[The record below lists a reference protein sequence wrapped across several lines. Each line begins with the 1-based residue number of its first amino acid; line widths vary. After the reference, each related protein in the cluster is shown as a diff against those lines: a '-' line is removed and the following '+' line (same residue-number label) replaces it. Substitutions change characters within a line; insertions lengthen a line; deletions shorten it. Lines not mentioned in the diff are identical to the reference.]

1 MVCCDRCRSRTL
13 AVACVTT
20 ANERIYVLYPMKIEL
35 QKIELSF
42 GDKPPLL
49 QDLDFMLDAGDFAL
63 IHGPSGCGKSSLLR
77 VLNRL
82 QEPSAGRILIDGR
95 PAGEY
100 EVTQLRRRMGFVQ
113 QTPVMITGNSMNA
126 ITIALERMF
135 TELRRERPRIEL
147 ALSLGGTYQEATA
160 DILRACIRAGMI
172 PSINALMTVGLVSLP
187 GMMTGQILAGA
198 DPMTSIK
205 YQIIV
210 MLMLVASTAIG
221 SIIVVHVVRRMCF
234 SKAQQ
239 MVVH

>member
-1 MVCCDRCRSRTL
+1 
-13 AVACVTT
+13 
-20 ANERIYVLYPMKIEL
+20 MKIEL

-113 QTPVMITGNSMNA
+113 QTPVMVTGSVRENLHYPFGFKAQRGQQSPGDEVLRTWLDDLLLDDVA
-126 ITIALERMF
+126 LDDDAVVLSVGQQQRLALIRTLLVEPEILLCDEPTSALDTDSKEVVDAWLERANVERGLGIVLVTHLDF
-135 TELRRERPRIEL
+135 NPQKARLKRYVLRERRL
-147 ALSLGGTYQEATA
+147 DGTTA
-160 DILRACIRAGMI
+160 
-172 PSINALMTVGLVSLP
+172 
-187 GMMTGQILAGA
+187 
-198 DPMTSIK
+198 
-205 YQIIV
+205 
-210 MLMLVASTAIG
+210 
-221 SIIVVHVVRRMCF
+221 
-234 SKAQQ
+234 
-239 MVVH
+239 

>member
-1 MVCCDRCRSRTL
+1 
-13 AVACVTT
+13 
-20 ANERIYVLYPMKIEL
+20 MKIEL

-113 QTPVMITGNSMNA
+113 QTPVMVTGSVRENLHYPFGFKAQRGRQSPGDEVLRTWLDDLLLA
-126 ITIALERMF
+126 DVALDDDAVVLSVGQQQR
-135 TELRRERPRIEL
+135 L
-147 ALSLGGTYQEATA
+147 AL
-160 DILRACIRAGMI
+160 IRT
-172 PSINALMTVGLVSLP
+172 LLVEP
-187 GMMTGQILAGA
+187 
-198 DPMTSIK
+198 
-205 YQIIV
+205 
-210 MLMLVASTAIG
+210 
-221 SIIVVHVVRRMCF
+221 
-234 SKAQQ
+234 
-239 MVVH
+239 